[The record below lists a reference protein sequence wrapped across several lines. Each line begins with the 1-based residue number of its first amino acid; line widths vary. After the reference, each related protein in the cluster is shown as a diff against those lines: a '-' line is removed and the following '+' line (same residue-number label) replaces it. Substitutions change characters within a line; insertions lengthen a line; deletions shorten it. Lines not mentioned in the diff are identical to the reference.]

1 MTASTST
8 STSITSSALRTA
20 RALAHALGHGWA
32 RDAVGPT
39 DAEILG
45 LGIPASVTAWEAR
58 LQAMDDADP
67 DGGHEF
73 LRFRGLIP
81 SMEHTSGSG
90 TVRWVVTPTGAV
102 AITVSVSGHW
112 HWECPEPGEV
122 LWTLQVGADRTQV
135 TGGMTRG
142 ASWPAGD
149 HERCCASLLCQ
160 ALGVPLG
167 WLNPVPAPIPRPLVT
182 GDAMRRF

>member
-1 MTASTST
+1 MTASTSFFT
-8 STSITSSALRTA
+8 AASLRTA

-39 DAEILG
+39 DQEILG
-45 LGIPASVTAWEAR
+45 LGIPAAVAAWEGR
-58 LQAMDDADP
+58 LQDMDDADP

-73 LRFRGLIP
+73 LKWRGLIP
-81 SMEHTSGSG
+81 ALEHTSGSG
-90 TVRWVVTPTGAV
+90 TVRWSISPTGAV
-102 AITVSVSGHW
+102 AITVSASSHGHPQ
-112 HWECPEPGEV
+112 CPEPGEV

-167 WLNPVPAPIPRPLVT
+167 WLNPVVAPIPRPLVT

>member
-1 MTASTST
+1 MTA
-8 STSITSSALRTA
+8 STSITSSALSTA
-20 RALAHALGHGWA
+20 RALADALGHGWA

-39 DAEILG
+39 DQEILT
-45 LGIPASVTAWEAR
+45 LGIPAAVAAWEGR
-58 LQAMDDADP
+58 LQDMDDADP

-81 SMEHTSGSG
+81 ALEHRSGSG

-102 AITVSVSGHW
+102 TITVAVSGHW
-112 HWECPEPGEV
+112 PPNPDAGQV
-122 LWTLQVGADRTQV
+122 LWTLSVSPDRTQV

-142 ASWPAGD
+142 ALWPAGD
-149 HERCCASLLCQ
+149 HERCCAELVCR

-182 GDAMRRF
+182 KGAMRRF

>member
-1 MTASTST
+1 MTASTSA
-8 STSITSSALRTA
+8 SITSSALRTA
-20 RALAHALGHGWA
+20 RALADALGHGWA

-39 DAEILG
+39 DQEILG
-45 LGIPASVTAWEAR
+45 LGIPAAVAAWEAR

-81 SMEHTSGSG
+81 SLEHTSGSG
-90 TVRWVVTPTGAV
+90 TVRWSISPTGAV
-102 AITVSVSGHW
+102 AITVSASSHG

-122 LWTLQVGADRTQV
+122 LWTLSVSPDRTQV

-149 HERCCASLLCQ
+149 HERCCAERICR

-167 WLNPVPAPIPRPLVT
+167 WLNPVVAPIPRPLVT
-182 GDAMRRF
+182 EGAMRRF